1 MRLPI
6 RWKSLAAMGALLL
19 GQEPLR
25 AQGTLADYQRGQALG
40 GRSQGLVVDV
50 PGAANWIGETDHF
63 WYTRSVRGGTEFV
76 LVDAGAATKN
86 AAFDHEKL
94 AAAISS
100 ASGKPYTA
108 LTLPFAPQAGGRG
121 GAGGRGAGAGAP
133 PTSPLTFT
141 DGERSIRFGSGGFL
155 WTCSLTD
162 YACTKGGAIPP
173 VAPGRGG
180 RGGVPADDADDPL
193 ASPEMV
199 GGDPVDGLEYQP
211 PQQGAAGTG
220 GGFGRGQSG
229 CAPRAQT
236 QAQGPGR
243 GGRRREP
250 APWEVGR
257 A

>member
-19 GQEPLR
+19 GHEPLR

-76 LVDAGAATKN
+76 LVDAGAATKK

-108 LTLPFAPQAGGRG
+108 LTLPFAPRTGGRG

-133 PTSPLTFT
+133 TTSPLTFI

-193 ASPEMV
+193 ASPDRKSV
-199 GGDPVDGLEYQP
+199 V
-211 PQQGAAGTG
+211 
-220 GGFGRGQSG
+220 
-229 CAPRAQT
+229 
-236 QAQGPGR
+236 
-243 GGRRREP
+243 
-250 APWEVGR
+250 
-257 A
+257 